1 MRLIV
6 LLLPVFDSYS
16 DTNSRDT
23 MKSDQLA
30 KLKSNRNLVSDPS
43 TRRDKFHLLSWT
55 LTQQPED
62 VLNFDRAIM
71 NMAASAFDELAS
83 EGWNAFTPEAFPN
96 VLYVD
101 ALGIRDK
108 SVVFPYD
115 KPRNVAVNYDIAALA
130 IAVNNGMAGR
140 NGFITGR

>member
-1 MRLIV
+1 
-6 LLLPVFDSYS
+6 
-16 DTNSRDT
+16 
-23 MKSDQLA
+23 MKSDQIA
-30 KLKSNRNLVSDPS
+30 KLGANRNLVSDPS
-43 TRRDKFHLLSWT
+43 SRKDKFHVFSWT

-71 NMAASAFDELAS
+71 NMAASAFDQLVS
-83 EGWNAFTPEAFPN
+83 EAWNAFTPENFPN
-96 VLYVD
+96 VLFVD

-115 KPRNVAVNYDIAALA
+115 KPRSVVVNYDIAALA

-140 NGFITGR
+140 NRYVTGR